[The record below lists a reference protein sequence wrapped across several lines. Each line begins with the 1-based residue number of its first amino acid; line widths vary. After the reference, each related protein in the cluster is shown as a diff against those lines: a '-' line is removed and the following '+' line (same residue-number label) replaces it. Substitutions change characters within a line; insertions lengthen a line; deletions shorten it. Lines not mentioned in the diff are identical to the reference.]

1 MGTIL
6 IIEDDIGIS
15 DLLALSLTDAGFL
28 TKRATTLKAARQ
40 LLVSE
45 DFDGILLDLGLPD
58 GNGID
63 LCREL
68 RVANTIPLIIITARR
83 DEIDRV
89 LGLEFGADDY
99 VVKPF
104 SPREVVARLHAVL
117 RRQNWGRESS
127 VDMIEWG
134 GLEIDISRRAVR
146 VADSILSMTRTEF
159 DLLLTLARR
168 PGHVL
173 SRAQLIDTVWQGAF
187 IQDRVVDSVISRLR
201 RKLGDQ
207 DNGEPYIRTV
217 HGVGYSLG

>member
-1 MGTIL
+1 MATIL
-6 IIEDDIGIS
+6 VVEDDIGIS
-15 DLLALSLTDAGFL
+15 DLLNLSLLDAGFS
-28 TKRATTLKAARQ
+28 TKRATTLTAARQ
-40 LLVSE
+40 FLATE
-45 DFDGILLDLGLPD
+45 NFDAVLLDLGLPD
-58 GNGID
+58 GNGLD

-68 RVANTIPLIIITARR
+68 RVGNTIPLIIITARR

-127 VDMIEWG
+127 VDVLEWN
-134 GLEIDISRRAVR
+134 GLEIDIAKRVVR
-146 VADSILSMTRTEF
+146 IGSSSLSMTRTEF

-168 PGHVL
+168 PGTVF
-173 SRAQLIDTVWQGAF
+173 SRTQLIDTVWQGAF